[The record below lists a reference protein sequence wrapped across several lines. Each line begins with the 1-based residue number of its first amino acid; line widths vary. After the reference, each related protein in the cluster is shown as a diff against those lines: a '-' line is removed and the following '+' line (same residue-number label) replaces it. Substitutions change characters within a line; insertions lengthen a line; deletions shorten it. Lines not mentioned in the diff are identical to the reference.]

1 MSLLEK
7 LAKTSTIKHSAILS
21 DSDFFGKKS
30 ETVTDLPILNLAF
43 SGSLHKGFG
52 SGLITIAGPSRHYK
66 SNLGLYCV
74 ASYLKKNK
82 DAVCLYY
89 DSEFGAPPAYLST
102 FGIDTSRVLH
112 SPIKHVEQLKFDI
125 VNQLEN
131 IERGDKVIIFI
142 DSIGNLAS
150 KKETEDALEQKS
162 AADMSRA
169 KALKSLWRIVTPELT
184 IKDIPCI
191 NINHTYE
198 TMEMFSKAVV
208 SGGCLVPGTKIML
221 ADGSLK
227 NVEDFKVGDL
237 VATMNGPKEV
247 TATWNPHTLE
257 EGTPEVI
264 KVTFEDGTTIECSE
278 KHPFLVDGKWKYAK
292 DLITGDDVDT
302 LKS

>member
-30 ETVTDLPILNLAF
+30 ETITELPILNLAF
-43 SGSLHKGFG
+43 SGSLNKGFG

-74 ASYLKKNK
+74 ASYLKQNK

-89 DSEFGAPPAYLST
+89 DSEFGAPPAYLAT

-150 KKETEDALEQKS
+150 KKETEDALE
-162 AADMSRA
+162 
-169 KALKSLWRIVTPELT
+169 
-184 IKDIPCI
+184 
-191 NINHTYE
+191 
-198 TMEMFSKAVV
+198 
-208 SGGCLVPGTKIML
+208 
-221 ADGSLK
+221 
-227 NVEDFKVGDL
+227 
-237 VATMNGPKEV
+237 
-247 TATWNPHTLE
+247 
-257 EGTPEVI
+257 
-264 KVTFEDGTTIECSE
+264 
-278 KHPFLVDGKWKYAK
+278 
-292 DLITGDDVDT
+292 
-302 LKS
+302 